1 MQKTLHSLFEVV
13 TSCLQALSEG
23 SAYMLR
29 TPARNKKKIKILP
42 SLRSKM
48 SPEIT
53 SNDPRLL
60 IFHA

>member
-13 TSCLQALSEG
+13 TSYLQALLEG
-23 SAYMLR
+23 AGYMLR
-29 TPARNKKKIKILP
+29 TPERNKKIKILP

-53 SNDPRLL
+53 SNDHRLL
-60 IFHA
+60 IFHV